1 VLAEEG
7 AQVVRIAVTSI
18 AAAFVLTSVGCGGG
32 EGYPFADVPKGNL
45 IAYAGPGGIRLV
57 EAEGGGSWLV
67 PGTGSLTGPEWAPD
81 GERLAAVDLMVCCH
95 VYSFMRDGSQLTRLR
110 ANTSTTPVWSP
121 DGRRLAVYNEGDRHI
136 HIRPVE
142 DRRAETVL
150 PLPGNDPAWSPDGRL
165 VAFQSYA
172 GTDFL
177 RIYLVRPDGSGLRR
191 LTSDVETATGAS
203 EAAWAPDGRRIAFMA
218 DFDGD
223 EDIYVVRVD
232 GTGLRKVTRNSVD
245 DMTPTWSPD
254 GRRIAFS
261 RLSKDW
267 ETSAIVV
274 VDLGTGAETE
284 VAEGEDASLMEP
296 SWQPAAR
303 R

>member
-1 VLAEEG
+1 
-7 AQVVRIAVTSI
+7 
-18 AAAFVLTSVGCGGG
+18 
-32 EGYPFADVPKGNL
+32 
-45 IAYAGPGGIRLV
+45 
-57 EAEGGGSWLV
+57 
-67 PGTGSLTGPEWAPD
+67 
-81 GERLAAVDLMVCCH
+81 
-95 VYSFMRDGSQLTRLR
+95 
-110 ANTSTTPVWSP
+110 
-121 DGRRLAVYNEGDRHI
+121 
-136 HIRPVE
+136 
-142 DRRAETVL
+142 
-150 PLPGNDPAWSPDGRL
+150 
-165 VAFQSYA
+165 
-172 GTDFL
+172 
-177 RIYLVRPDGSGLRR
+177 
-191 LTSDVETATGAS
+191 
-203 EAAWAPDGRRIAFMA
+203 MA